1 MAHPADT
8 HTLQRDLH
16 ITHYNTNTKHNT
28 QCNSHSLPCD
38 LYNTVRHN
46 KYNTQCNTHTV
57 YSVIYATQC
66 NTHSLQ
72 CDLHNTQYNTNNKHD
87 TPYNT
92 HSLQCDLHNT
102 QCNSHSLQC
111 DLNNTLQH
119 KHNTQ
124 CNTNNKHN
132 TQCNTNNK
140 HNAQCNT
147 QSTVWFT
154 QHMIHTEHKTQ
165 RNTRSLQCNW
175 KHTYS
180 VGWTLVTGTEY
191 LTLLQTSP
199 NKQPV
204 QKVHLNVYVYNQ
216 RKNPVIIQLLT
227 LGSTTVLD
235 FTQKKETCH
244 KLCMLVKTID

>member
-1 MAHPADT
+1 MWFT
-8 HTLQRDLH
+8 QYTVQLTQSTVWFKQH
-16 ITHYNTNTKHNT
+16 IAT
-28 QCNSHSLPCD
+28 Q
-38 LYNTVRHN
+38 
-46 KYNTQCNTHTV
+46 TQHTV
-57 YSVIYATQC
+57 Q
-66 NTHSLQ
+66 HKQ
-72 CDLHNTQYNTNNKHD
+72 QTQYTV
-87 TPYNT
+87 
-92 HSLQCDLHNT
+92 
-102 QCNSHSLQC
+102 
-111 DLNNTLQH
+111 QH
-119 KHNTQ
+119 KQQTQ
-124 CNTNNKHN
+124 HTVQHKHN

-227 LGSTTVLD
+227 LGSITVLD

-244 KLCMLVKTID
+244 KLCILVKTID